1 MSESSVVVS
10 QNIGIEGECV
20 RFLYRNT
27 TVALIVNVLLVAL
40 MTWVLWERIAFPYVQ
55 IWFGS
60 ILLITV
66 IRFYNLLHFWRTNP
80 SDNEMSHWET
90 FFFVGSTLTG
100 LLWGVTP
107 WVFSASGDYETY
119 VLISLALAGLSAG
132 AAAVLG
138 PVVKIYFTYLVV
150 IMTPMTIWFYVQDGV
165 QYTQMGIMLTIYIV
179 AMFITGKIYNRVLLN
194 SIDLSSRIIAA
205 KEEAEAANKAKS
217 QFLASM
223 SHELRTPLNAILGYS
238 QLLEFEQSQLP
249 EHHRT
254 HVKEII
260 LGGHHLLDLV
270 NQVLDLSK
278 VESGKLD
285 LVIEDVALKRI
296 IDECRALIESS
307 LEKYNV
313 SLQVISEE
321 PKSLKVR
328 ADFIRLKQVLL
339 NLLSNACKYNHPGG
353 HIIIRYTQVE
363 GDKIRI
369 CIEDD
374 GIGIAPEK
382 QSKLFQP
389 FSRLGQETSTIE
401 GTGIG
406 LVIAKQLIESM
417 DGEIGYESHS
427 DKGSV
432 FWVELGLVK

>member
-1 MSESSVVVS
+1 MITSGTVVPH
-10 QNIGIEGECV
+10 NIDINGKCV

-27 TVALIVNVLLVAL
+27 AIALIVNVLLVGL
-40 MTWVLWERIAFPYVQ
+40 MTWVLWDRIAYPYVQ

-60 ILLITV
+60 ILVLTA
-66 IRFYNLLHFWRTNP
+66 IRFYNLVQFWRINP
-80 SDNEMSHWET
+80 ADNEMQHWET
-90 FFFVGSTLTG
+90 FFFVGSTLTA
-100 LLWGVTP
+100 LLWGITP

-150 IMTPMTIWFYVQDGV
+150 IMTPMTIWFYVQDGE
-165 QYTQMGIMLTIYIV
+165 QYIQMGIMLTIYIV
-179 AMFITGKIYNRVLLN
+179 AMFATGMIYNRVLLN
-194 SIDLSSRIIAA
+194 SIDLSGRIIEA

-238 QLLEFEQSQLP
+238 QLLEFQQDQLP
-249 EHHRT
+249 EQHRT

-260 LGGHHLLDLV
+260 LGGRHLLDLV

-278 VESGKLD
+278 VEAGKVD
-285 LVIEDVALKRI
+285 LVIEDVELQKI
-296 IDECRALIESS
+296 LDECRALIESS

-313 SLQVISEE
+313 SLQIVCDDS
-321 PKSLKVR
+321 KALKVR
-328 ADFIRLKQVLL
+328 ADFIRIKQILL

-353 HIIIRYTQVE
+353 HVIISCTDIAD
-363 GDKIRI
+363 DKIRI
-369 CIEDD
+369 NIEDD
-374 GIGIAPEK
+374 GIGIAASQ

-417 DGEIGYESHS
+417 KGEIGYESRR

-432 FWVELGLVK
+432 FWVELAVVK